1 MIESV
6 LVLRC
11 VPPRQPRRSKTK
23 PTTPLSLSLSLF
35 LRILGARPSDYT
47 YTSTRVQNPVCCQAL
62 NMFSRQRLATLL
74 VSSQPPLLSV

>member
-23 PTTPLSLSLSLF
+23 PTTPLSLSLS
-35 LRILGARPSDYT
+35 
-47 YTSTRVQNPVCCQAL
+47 
-62 NMFSRQRLATLL
+62 FSGFSVRAQGTTLTLAL
-74 VSSQPPLLSV
+74 VSKIQCAVKL

>member
-23 PTTPLSLSLSLF
+23 PTTPLSLSLSL
-35 LRILGARPSDYT
+35 S
-47 YTSTRVQNPVCCQAL
+47 
-62 NMFSRQRLATLL
+62 FSGFSVRAQGTTLTLAL
-74 VSSQPPLLSV
+74 VSKIQCAVKL

>member
-23 PTTPLSLSLSLF
+23 PTTPLSLSLF
-35 LRILGARPSDYT
+35 LRILGARPRDYT